1 MKMMRQHNKI
11 YLLKLYMIVEI
22 KNSTHQNLHFARV
35 VARLEMVLSILI
47 LKTTL
52 ARFYMNPAQ
61 APPSRSLQALS
72 ATFAATRARAVVVHL
87 CAEFPIK
94 RTFWTNNIGGT
105 LPPNFVGT
113 QKADFFTFTR

>member
-1 MKMMRQHNKI
+1 
-11 YLLKLYMIVEI
+11 MIAIHCISFHIVVDI

-47 LKTTL
+47 SKTTL

-61 APPSRSLQALS
+61 APPSRSLRALS
-72 ATFAATRARAVVVHL
+72 ATFAATLARAVAHL